1 MKAKKKISNFFG
13 VSDKL
18 FFDQLP
24 FILFLTGI
32 GFLYITNS
40 YYVED
45 TVREMESI
53 KNKKKHQKNIFV
65 ITKTQMS
72 LNGQRN
78 EVEGKVTE
86 LGLKESK
93 NPPFQISVERKQDK

>member
-1 MKAKKKISNFFG
+1 M
-13 VSDKL
+13 
-18 FFDQLP
+18 
-24 FILFLTGI
+24 FLTGI

-40 YYVED
+40 YYVAD

-53 KNKKKHQKNIFV
+53 KNKIKDQKNIFV

-93 NPPFQISVERKQDK
+93 NPPFQISLERIFIPDWRYRARSMVYRYNNVRSQHQ

>member
-1 MKAKKKISNFFG
+1 MKIKKKISGFFG
-13 VSDKL
+13 VSDKF

-24 FILFLTGI
+24 FIVFLTAI

-40 YYVED
+40 YYVEG
-45 TVREMESI
+45 TVREMENIRNKI
-53 KNKKKHQKNIFV
+53 KDQNNIFV

-78 EVEGKVTE
+78 EVEEKVTN

-93 NPPFQISVERKQDK
+93 SPPYQINLERKNN

>member
-1 MKAKKKISNFFG
+1 MKGKKNISRWFG
-13 VSDKL
+13 VNDKM
-18 FFDQLP
+18 FFDHLP

-53 KNKKKHQKNIFV
+53 KNKIKDQNNIFV

-72 LNGQRN
+72 LKGQRN
-78 EVEGKVTE
+78 EVEEKVTE

-93 NPPFQISVERKQDK
+93 NPPFQISITEDSK

>member
-1 MKAKKKISNFFG
+1 MKGKKKISKLLG
-13 VSDKL
+13 VNDKL

-53 KNKKKHQKNIFV
+53 KNKIKDQNNIFV

-86 LGLKESK
+86 LGLKESE
-93 NPPFQISVERKQDK
+93 NPPYQISVESEPNK